1 LVSIFLYQSVIFIF
15 LYFLGKKI
23 SSKINIY
30 LKFDLIEDSI
40 FFNYLFSL
48 FFLSLIPFFINFINQ
63 INNSVILII
72 FLVLNFWILVSI
84 KVLKKD
90 LKNITLLIIFSLL
103 STPLILISEIGHD
116 AGLYH
121 IPFQTWLKN
130 HKISLGMANLHSRY
144 ALTTIYDYLSSIF
157 WFNNFFT
164 FNTMLQSSYF
174 ILFFSYFYQLIKE
187 KNLHFLLLIT
197 PILLTFPIFQRYMI
211 LDYGS
216 VDVSF
221 GILAIILTIQLL
233 KIFNNEISK
242 KDILIYLILLTFIVL
257 SKTTGILFLI
267 TFFIVII
274 YSYKKNKI
282 QLFFNKNLLKV
293 FVFLFCV
300 MGLWFIRNFLL
311 SGCFIYPVSLTCFDV
326 SWFIEQNINRDMNLI
341 SKYKEHFSNI
351 FLYIFDFISKINFLI
366 IFFTLL
372 TILFVWINLKKNN
385 FLNKFFLI
393 FSLFIF
399 ILLIEFDSLRGFSN
413 ISSIAILESDY
424 SFRNNIIFKELARI
438 ILTSVASIVFIL
450 SIIKI
455 NNQKKLFKFNLYN
468 SYLFLLIL
476 SVFILWFVKSPDPRL
491 GFWIFILLPT
501 LFIFMI
507 IDIQF
512 NISKNKIYLFFKSI
526 LIINLLFFSVFQI
539 NQIVKKQIPLN
550 ILYASKK
557 IHNNST
563 ILKRV
568 NFGFKPIPKLNDV
581 GIVSDYTWNF
591 CWNYKDCYFNKND
604 AILIKLP
611 LNYKKIVILND

>member
-1 LVSIFLYQSVIFIF
+1 MISIFLYQSVFFIF

-23 SSKINIY
+23 LSKINIY
-30 LKFDLIEDSI
+30 LNFDLIEDSI

-48 FFLSLIPFFINFINQ
+48 FFLSLIPFFINFIYQ
-63 INNSVILII
+63 IDNSVILVI
-72 FLVLNFWILVSI
+72 FLLLNLWVIVSL
-84 KVLKKD
+84 KVLRRD

-103 STPLILISEIGHD
+103 TTPLILTSEIGQD

-164 FNTMLQSSYF
+164 FNSMLQSSYF
-174 ILFFSYFYQLIKE
+174 VLFFSYFYQLIKE
-187 KNLHFLLLIT
+187 KNLYFLLLTI

-216 VDVSF
+216 VDVPF

-242 KDILIYLILLTFIVL
+242 KDILIYLMLLTFVVL

-282 QLFFNKNLLKV
+282 QLFLEKNLLKM
-293 FVFLFCV
+293 FVLLFCV
-300 MGLWFIRNFLL
+300 MSLWFIRNFIL

-326 SWFIEQNINRDMNLI
+326 SWFIEQNISRDMNLI
-341 SKYKEHFSNI
+341 SKYGEHYSNI
-351 FLYIFDFISKINFLI
+351 FLYILDTIFTINYFIVSI
-366 IFFTLL
+366 IIL
-372 TILFVWINLKKNN
+372 TILFVWIKSKKNN

-393 FSLFIF
+393 FSSLTF

-413 ISSIAILESDY
+413 ISSIAIFEGDV
-424 SFRNNIIFKELARI
+424 SFRNNIIYKELIRI
-438 ILTSVASIVFIL
+438 ILASVASIVFII
-450 SIIKI
+450 SVIKI

-468 SYLFLLIL
+468 SYLLLL
-476 SVFILWFVKSPDPRL
+476 MSSVFILWFFKSPDPRL
-491 GFWIFILLPT
+491 GFWIFMLLPT

-507 IDIQF
+507 INIKF
-512 NISKNKIYLFFKSI
+512 NIPKDKIYLFFKSI
-526 LIINLLFFSVFQI
+526 LIINLLYFSVFQI
-539 NQIVKKQIPLN
+539 NQIIKKKISLD
-550 ILYASKK
+550 ILYANKK
-557 IHNNST
+557 IHNNSI

-568 NFGFKPIPKLNDV
+568 DFGFKPIPKLNEV
-581 GIVSDYTWNF
+581 GIVSDFTWNF

-604 AILIKLP
+604 AQLINLP
-611 LNYKKIVILND
+611 LNYKKIFILNY